1 MFEMLLITI
10 TILVLL
16 YALIKDLV
24 TPSIAFVG
32 AVAVALIANI
42 ITPEEAL
49 SGFSNPVLFIIA
61 SLFIIAKA
69 LQKSVNTGKLVT
81 KILGRTNNQHYTL
94 ARLTVP
100 VAASSG
106 FIANTPIVASL
117 IQPIEQW
124 AKQNRISVSK
134 LLMPLSFAAILG
146 GLLTLT
152 GTSTNL
158 VVSGLLAEAGHA
170 PMGFFEITKLGAP
183 VALVGILTLIV
194 LLPRMLPERKSAAK
208 KESLRSSVVEYVATE
223 TIAGKSVRNAGLR
236 NLSKLYLASIIR
248 KQGDIIAPVTP
259 QTVLDAGD
267 TLQFVGEIK
276 DIVGLQE
283 FPGLKLKVEKHQ
295 RKLGLKNSTL
305 YEVVLGHDSPVINKT
320 LKQVNFRGYYQS
332 AVFAVHR
339 SGERIKGKLGDIKLK
354 VGDTLL
360 LVSDDYF
367 EDRWS
372 GERDFLLVSKME
384 DSKNINKQNLYKLS
398 GILLVGLI
406 LAGFGADLL
415 TILLTAA
422 VLAVLSSVVTVNE
435 ARRAIDFDLLIL
447 IAASISFAGA
457 VFNSGLSDKIA
468 SGLVGLFGDF
478 GVYGLLLAVIVGSL
492 ILTELITN
500 TASAS
505 LLFPVVLASAAS
517 IGADPRMFALVL
529 AVACSLSFLSPLGYQ
544 TNTMV
549 FGPGGYKFT
558 DYIRV
563 GSVLTLTTASTL
575 FVAASMLL

>member
-1 MFEMLLITI
+1 
-10 TILVLL
+10 
-16 YALIKDLV
+16 
-24 TPSIAFVG
+24 
-32 AVAVALIANI
+32 
-42 ITPEEAL
+42 
-49 SGFSNPVLFIIA
+49 
-61 SLFIIAKA
+61 
-69 LQKSVNTGKLVT
+69 
-81 KILGRTNNQHYTL
+81 
-94 ARLTVP
+94 
-100 VAASSG
+100 
-106 FIANTPIVASL
+106 
-117 IQPIEQW
+117 
-124 AKQNRISVSK
+124 
-134 LLMPLSFAAILG
+134 
-146 GLLTLT
+146 
-152 GTSTNL
+152 
-158 VVSGLLAEAGHA
+158 
-170 PMGFFEITKLGAP
+170 
-183 VALVGILTLIV
+183 
-194 LLPRMLPERKSAAK
+194 MLPERKSAVK

-517 IGADPRMFALVL
+517 IGADPRIFALVL

>member
-1 MFEMLLITI
+1 
-10 TILVLL
+10 
-16 YALIKDLV
+16 
-24 TPSIAFVG
+24 
-32 AVAVALIANI
+32 
-42 ITPEEAL
+42 
-49 SGFSNPVLFIIA
+49 
-61 SLFIIAKA
+61 
-69 LQKSVNTGKLVT
+69 
-81 KILGRTNNQHYTL
+81 
-94 ARLTVP
+94 
-100 VAASSG
+100 
-106 FIANTPIVASL
+106 
-117 IQPIEQW
+117 
-124 AKQNRISVSK
+124 
-134 LLMPLSFAAILG
+134 
-146 GLLTLT
+146 
-152 GTSTNL
+152 
-158 VVSGLLAEAGHA
+158 
-170 PMGFFEITKLGAP
+170 
-183 VALVGILTLIV
+183 
-194 LLPRMLPERKSAAK
+194 MLPERKSAAK
-208 KESLRSSVVEYVATE
+208 KESLRSSVVEYVATK
-223 TIAGKSVRNAGLR
+223 TIAGKSVRHAGLR

-248 KQGDIIAPVTP
+248 KQGDIITPVTP

-276 DIVGLQE
+276 DIAGLQE

-384 DSKNINKQNLYKLS
+384 DSKNINKQNLYKFG
-398 GILLVGLI
+398 GILLAGFTLAVGL
-406 LAGFGADLL
+406 GADLL
-415 TILLTAA
+415 TILLAAA
-422 VLAVLSSVVTVNE
+422 VLSVLSGVVTLRE

-457 VFNSGLSDKIA
+457 VFNSGLSDAIA

-478 GVYGLLLAVIVGSL
+478 GVYGLLLAVIICSL

-517 IGADPRMFALVL
+517 IGADPRIFALTL

-558 DYIRV
+558 DYVRV

-575 FVAASMLL
+575 FITAVILL